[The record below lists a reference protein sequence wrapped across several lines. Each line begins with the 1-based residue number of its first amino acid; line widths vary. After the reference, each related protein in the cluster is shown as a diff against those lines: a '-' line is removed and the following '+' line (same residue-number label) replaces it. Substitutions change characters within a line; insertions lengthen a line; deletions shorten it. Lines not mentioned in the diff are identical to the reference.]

1 MAKKPTVTTLASG
14 FNSTETLNS
23 NFNNIADAFDNTLS
37 LDGSTPNALG
47 ADLDLNS
54 NNIINATAIMV
65 GGSDV
70 VATTAA
76 ALAAATQAQVDADA
90 AVVASALSETNA
102 ANSAT
107 ASQTSANASQAS
119 RLASELAET
128 NAETAETNAE
138 TAETNSETSA
148 TNSAASANAAL
159 GSETAA
165 SSSAAAAL
173 ASQVAA
179 NTSQGNASVSALAAS
194 NSETAAA
201 LSESNAATSETNAA
215 TSETNAAASAT
226 ASANSAT
233 ASANSAID
241 ATNNGA
247 AQLALNVAQ
256 VALANTARTGAELAE
271 TNAAT
276 SETNAAV
283 SETNAAASETEAT
296 AQAVIATT
304 KAAEAAASAASVVTD
319 EAATAA
325 FAAASASSATDSANS
340 AAAAAA
346 SLDNFDDRYLGSK
359 TTEPTLD
366 NDGNA
371 LISGALYFSS
381 TVNAMQV
388 YDGANWIAASAAG
401 VASMI
406 LYEYT
411 ATAGQTTFTGA
422 DDNSNSISF
431 IQGNEIVVFNGIILD
446 PSDYNSTSGTS
457 IVLNVGASV
466 GDLLNVYAFKS
477 FTVADTVSASTGGTF
492 GGDVTVTGTLAAT
505 TLTGAGSGITNLS
518 SSALTGA
525 LPAISGAALTGL
537 PAGYTDTDVATY
549 LAGVGNVAVGGTV
562 DGVDIAARDAI
573 LTSTTTTANAA
584 MPKSGGTFTGAID
597 VTGGVSIDDDNN
609 FSFGDGTAYIQGSGA
624 NDRLKFVT
632 AGSEHMRI
640 TAAGSV
646 GIGTSAPAKTLD
658 VAGQIRGIDRYY
670 FKRPSDSYS
679 LSVLSRWDGSTGSP
693 LTGTVGI
700 NTAIG
705 SEEAN
710 SSVVIAPSNVERMR
724 ITAAGSVGIGTASPD
739 LKLDVSHGTTNEY
752 VATFQNTADNL
763 ELKIGTPNGLLNIQG
778 ANASSNAPYVISLNA
793 EGGNVGIGTQSPS
806 TRLQV
811 AGTVTATAFAG
822 DGSGLT
828 GVGAAAFTAGNNYT
842 ILLLEPNGTSNRTF
856 YNQSWTGPAYAI
868 SGGVQSINTE
878 FNRKLLLFQV
888 LTGGTLRLTGKGT
901 SYGTYNTLSYRFLK
915 NGVQQGSVGTLS
927 TANGNTFAA
936 ISRDITVSAGD
947 WIEIQGATLG
957 WDGMFREF
965 KVLSG
970 SASYGGAHMPYI
982 SGPV

>member
-14 FNSTETLNS
+14 FNSTEALNA
-23 NFNNIADAFDNTLS
+23 NFEALRDSFDNTLS

-47 ADLDLNS
+47 VDLDLNN
-54 NNIINATAIMV
+54 NNIINANAIMV

-70 VATTAA
+70 VTTTAA
-76 ALAAATQAQVDADA
+76 ALAAAVQAQIDADA

-107 ASQTSANASQAS
+107 ASQTSADASQAS
-119 RLASELAET
+119 RLAAELAET

-159 GSETAA
+159 GSQNAA

-173 ASQVAA
+173 ASQVDA

-325 FAAASASSATDSANS
+325 FALASASSATDSANS

-371 LISGALYFSS
+371 LVSGALYFSS

-411 ATAGQTTFTGA
+411 ATAGQTTFTGS
-422 DDNSNSISF
+422 DDNGNSISF
-431 IQGNEIVVFNGIILD
+431 IQGNEIVVLNGIILD
-446 PSDYNSTSGTS
+446 PSDYNSTSGVS
-457 IVLNVGASV
+457 IVLTVAAGATDV
-466 GDLLNVYAFKS
+466 LNVYAFKS

-492 GGDVTVTGTLAAT
+492 SGDVAVTGNITVTCTVDGRDVAVDGTKLDGLDAADYAT
-505 TLTGAGSGITNLS
+505 AAQGATAD
-518 SSALTGA
+518 SALQPTGDG
-525 LPAISGAALTGL
+525 SQLTGL
-537 PAGYTDTDVATY
+537 YADADVATY
-549 LAGVGNVAVGGTV
+549 LAGVGNVVVGGTV
-562 DGVDIAARDAI
+562 DGRDLAI
-573 LTSTTTTANAA
+573 DGAVIDGLATVATSGSFNDLLNQPSPFDPNTLATVATSGAYSDLSGTPAIPQAFPSGTKMMFQQTSAPTGWTKDTTHNNKALRVVNGTAGSGGSVNFTTAFANKTTSGSIGNTSA
-584 MPKSGGTFTGAID
+584 GGTVAGHTLTTAQIPSHTHSVPTWTYNVHVSDFSRAYARGTGASAVTSGAAGGGGSHNHGFTGA
-597 VTGGVSIDDDNN
+597 SHNHS
-609 FSFGDGTAYIQGSGA
+609 FSGTA
-624 NDRLKFVT
+624 
-632 AGSEHMRI
+632 
-640 TAAGSV
+640 
-646 GIGTSAPAKTLD
+646 
-658 VAGQIRGIDRYY
+658 IDLRVQYV
-670 FKRPSDSYS
+670 D
-679 LSVLSRWDGSTGSP
+679 L
-693 LTGTVGI
+693 I
-700 NTAIG
+700 
-705 SEEAN
+705 
-710 SSVVIAPSNVERMR
+710 IA
-724 ITAAGSVGIGTASPD
+724 TKD
-739 LKLDVSHGTTNEY
+739 
-752 VATFQNTADNL
+752 
-763 ELKIGTPNGLLNIQG
+763 
-778 ANASSNAPYVISLNA
+778 
-793 EGGNVGIGTQSPS
+793 
-806 TRLQV
+806 
-811 AGTVTATAFAG
+811 
-822 DGSGLT
+822 
-828 GVGAAAFTAGNNYT
+828 
-842 ILLLEPNGTSNRTF
+842 
-856 YNQSWTGPAYAI
+856 
-868 SGGVQSINTE
+868 
-878 FNRKLLLFQV
+878 
-888 LTGGTLRLTGKGT
+888 
-901 SYGTYNTLSYRFLK
+901 
-915 NGVQQGSVGTLS
+915 
-927 TANGNTFAA
+927 
-936 ISRDITVSAGD
+936 
-947 WIEIQGATLG
+947 
-957 WDGMFREF
+957 
-965 KVLSG
+965 
-970 SASYGGAHMPYI
+970 
-982 SGPV
+982 